1 MVASVSHLDVQQS
14 DRFVASSR
22 LSTDYLNL
30 YAEALMLI
38 EMAALD
44 PEVMSE
50 LKAWKPV
57 GYLEHFQVS
66 NLRCACAASEAFM
79 ALDPTAR
86 RAFETL
92 CSAKNQL
99 VQTVIITLDEGGET
113 GSHAAVIEI
122 AAEAFRN
129 LFSRANA
136 FINSGGD
143 MEMAAYDKIELQAA
157 IDRIL
162 SL

>member
-14 DRFVASSR
+14 DGFVESSR
-22 LSTDYLNL
+22 LSTDYLNR

-38 EMAALD
+38 EMAAFD
-44 PEVMSE
+44 PDGLSE
-50 LKAWKPV
+50 LKAWKPL
-57 GYLEHFQVS
+57 GYLDHFRMS
-66 NLRCACAASEAFM
+66 NLRCASGACEAYA

-92 CSAKNQL
+92 CGAKNRL
-99 VQTVIITLDEGGET
+99 VETVIITLDEGGDAV
-113 GSHAAVIEI
+113 SHGAVIQI

-129 LFSRANA
+129 LLSRATA
-136 FINSGGD
+136 FINSDGD